1 MVDTS
6 NEIVSVRVAGAKK
19 RRRSVEER
27 RRIVEATLQ
36 PGASV
41 SRVARRH
48 DVNANQVFH
57 WRKLYREGRLGSSTS
72 TKLLPVKVTD
82 ERSVRA
88 AEGDGIA
95 WRMGTIEIQ
104 LPPCAVR
111 CGEANFKRR
120 KTPIAWLSCQC
131 PMHWPGLSES
141 TSRR

>member
-1 MVDTS
+1 MDTT

-27 RRIVEATLQ
+27 RKIVEATLQ

-57 WRKLYREGRLGSSTS
+57 WRKLYREGRLGDSTS
-72 TKLLPVKVTD
+72 TKLLPVRVAE
-82 ERSVRA
+82 ERSGRE

-95 WRMGTIEIQ
+95 WGSGTMEIQ
-104 LPPCAVR
+104 LAKGTVRVAGAVDVSALR
-111 CGEANFKRR
+111 AAMECLAG
-120 KTPIAWLSCQC
+120 
-131 PMHWPGLSES
+131 
-141 TSRR
+141 